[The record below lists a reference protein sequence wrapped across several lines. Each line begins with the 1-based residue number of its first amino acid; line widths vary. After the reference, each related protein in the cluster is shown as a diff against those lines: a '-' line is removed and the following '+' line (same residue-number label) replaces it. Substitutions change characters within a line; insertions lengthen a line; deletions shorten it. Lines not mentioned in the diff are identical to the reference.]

1 MRAWGEGV
9 IGIDNPRAGG
19 WPGAQQAGHK
29 PRLPGVAVCFLLLVA
44 SPSARAET
52 LVVAEAR
59 GIGSTAG
66 ESIDAAKHLSLRRGE
81 HVRLI
86 GQNGNQYCLDGP
98 YDGPAKPAAVHHSSY
113 PDWFTLLVFG
123 TGVGQGTDPLTD
135 CLR

>member
-1 MRAWGEGV
+1 MRAWGHGV
-9 IGIDNPRAGG
+9 IGIENPRAGG
-19 WPGAQQAGHK
+19 WPGMQQVRHK
-29 PRLPGVAVCFLLLVA
+29 SRLPGVALGLLLLVA

-66 ESIDAAKHLSLRRGE
+66 ESIDAAKHLTLRRGE

-98 YDGPAKPAAVHHSSY
+98 YDGPAKPAVHGSSY
-113 PDWFTLLVFG
+113 PDWFSLLVYG
-123 TGVGQGTDPLTD
+123 AGVGQGTDPLTD